1 MIYKKDSIRLKT
13 LPAFPIFFFFFFFL
27 SLCRR
32 TLCQFYQ
39 RFWINPGKHSF
50 FFNKDATLLKKRIW
64 YRCFPVNFAK
74 FLRTPFLQNIFGRLL
89 LKDKLASKTVKYY
102 AQQLEVLLCIHEY
115 PGLKFDRLTL
125 NRQFQ
130 SKNHKCSPKHRNK
143 SAKLIQEGINY

>member
-1 MIYKKDSIRLKT
+1 M
-13 LPAFPIFFFFFFFL
+13 

-50 FFNKDATLLKKRIW
+50 FFNKDATLLKKRTW

-74 FLRTPFLQNIFGRLL
+74 FLRTPFLLKIFGRLL
-89 LKDKLASKTVKYY
+89 LKDKLASKTVKILCATARSFIMYI
-102 AQQLEVLLCIHEY
+102 CIHEY
-115 PGLKFDRLTL
+115 PGLKFDWLTL
-125 NRQFQ
+125 NRQFR
-130 SKNHKCSPKHRNK
+130 SKNHKCSRKHRNK